1 MIIHTRK
8 GDGVSVAA
16 LFAAGWFIFL
26 LVADAS
32 RVNIDFTGT
41 DLMMVWVCY
50 FIFVSIV
57 ASIFLMRPNWMIKQL
72 HVWILGIMIGVGS
85 ISAIKLHMS
94 GVDIVPDLILSTGFA
109 VIGFL
114 FAKVFDERIK
124 RRLDM

>member
-1 MIIHTRK
+1 M
-8 GDGVSVAA
+8 AA
-16 LFAAGWFIFL
+16 IFAAGWFIFL

>member
-16 LFAAGWFIFL
+16 IFAAGWFIFL